1 MSIRP
6 IDFHATYSNT
16 VNESKIKQNDLNRTK
31 DTSNFAQYQQAAEVE
46 KNKKRIVDTEKTLNK
61 RVRPEDKKQPTDW
74 EKEKGK
80 EKDKDNK
87 KEDQDP
93 ISKKGETKGLKID
106 IMI

>member
-16 VNESKIKQNDLNRTK
+16 VNESKIKQNDLNRAK
-31 DTSNFAQYQQAAEVE
+31 DTSTYAQYQQVAEVE
-46 KNKKRIVDTEKTLNK
+46 KNKKRIVDTEKTLKK

-74 EKEKGK
+74 EKGKGK
-80 EKDKDNK
+80 EEDKDRK
-87 KEDQDP
+87 KE
-93 ISKKGETKGLKID
+93 KGEPLSSKGKTKGLKID